1 MKRSEHRISFT
12 KTALDTLEAKPARY
26 FVYDAKVPGL
36 AIQITPAGTK
46 TFYLYRWLDGK
57 PERIRLGRY
66 PEISPELAR
75 KQASSLNGDIAQG
88 INPVVAKQAQV
99 QQRADRQRL
108 ALSTVLEAYL
118 TAKRNLKPSTRQ
130 NYRDA
135 IRLYLLDWQDL
146 PLVDI
151 TQAQVVERHA
161 ALIDGHGG
169 ARANLAMR
177 VLSAL
182 FNFAAGEYLNPDGT
196 PQIIQNPVKRLG
208 QLGSWARVERRQTLV
223 KVAQMP
229 AWWGGVQTLDP
240 TGRDYLML
248 LMLTGL
254 RREEAAGL
262 RWEHID
268 LNERTLT
275 VKVTKNHTDHTLPT
289 GDYLTALLTHR
300 KAYIGDSSA
309 FVFPGQNSRRADRHI
324 SGSQYYCEKASA
336 AAQVAFTAHD
346 LRRSFITVAES
357 LDIPAYALKRLLNH
371 RHERDVTQGYIVLDI
386 ERLRGPMQRIETY
399 LLRAM
404 NIEPTAPVVALNRTA

>member
-1 MKRSEHRISFT
+1 M
-12 KTALDTLEAKPARY
+12 
-26 FVYDAKVPGL
+26 
-36 AIQITPAGTK
+36 
-46 TFYLYRWLDGK
+46 
-57 PERIRLGRY
+57 
-66 PEISPELAR
+66 
-75 KQASSLNGDIAQG
+75 
-88 INPVVAKQAQV
+88 
-99 QQRADRQRL
+99 

-196 PQIIQNPVKRLG
+196 SQIILNPVKRLG
-208 QLGSWARVERRQTLV
+208 QLGSWVRVERRQTLV

-229 AWWGGVQTLDP
+229 AWWSGVQTLEP

-248 LMLTGL
+248 LVLTGL

-262 RWEHID
+262 RWEHIN

-275 VKVTKNHTDHTLPT
+275 VKATKNHAMFDFS
-289 GDYLTALLTHR
+289 GD
-300 KAYIGDSSA
+300 
-309 FVFPGQNSRRADRHI
+309 Q
-324 SGSQYYCEKASA
+324 
-336 AAQVAFTAHD
+336 
-346 LRRSFITVAES
+346 S
-357 LDIPAYALKRLLNH
+357 LEL
-371 RHERDVTQGYIVLDI
+371 EV
-386 ERLRGPMQRIETY
+386 
-399 LLRAM
+399 
-404 NIEPTAPVVALNRTA
+404 